1 MPKEELEK
9 IIEHLRNELAKL
21 RAGRA
26 SIDMVENIEVEVYDS
41 KMPLNQLAT
50 LSSPEP
56 RLILI
61 SPWDKNIIKNIESAL
76 RGAMNDVSPVVDS
89 ESIRLSFP
97 APTEDKRKELVKE
110 VGKTVEEAKI
120 KMRRVREDAL
130 QDLKSQEDR
139 GEISEDEL
147 FRKRDEVQ
155 GTIDEYSG
163 KIEEIG
169 QKKETE
175 VMSI

>member
-61 SPWDKNIIKNIESAL
+61 SPWDKNIIKNN
-76 RGAMNDVSPVVDS
+76 RN
-89 ESIRLSFP
+89 
-97 APTEDKRKELVKE
+97 
-110 VGKTVEEAKI
+110 
-120 KMRRVREDAL
+120 
-130 QDLKSQEDR
+130 
-139 GEISEDEL
+139 
-147 FRKRDEVQ
+147 
-155 GTIDEYSG
+155 
-163 KIEEIG
+163 
-169 QKKETE
+169 
-175 VMSI
+175 

>member
-9 IIEHLRNELAKL
+9 IIERLRGELTKL

-26 SIDMVENIEVEVYDS
+26 SIDLVENIEVEVYDS

-97 APTEDKRKELVKE
+97 APK
-110 VGKTVEEAKI
+110 EAKI

-155 GTIDEYSG
+155 GIIDEYSG

-169 QKKETE
+169 QKKEAE

>member
-1 MPKEELEK
+1 MLKEELEK
-9 IIEHLRNELAKL
+9 IIERLMGELAKL

-26 SIDMVENIEVEVYDS
+26 SIDLIENIEVEVYDS

-61 SPWDKNIIKNIESAL
+61 VPWDKGIMKNIEAAL
-76 RGAMNDVSPVVDS
+76 RTAMSDVSPVVES
-89 ESIRLSFP
+89 ESIRVSFP
-97 APTEDKRKELVKE
+97 APTEEKRKELVKE
-110 VGKTVEEAKI
+110 VGKAVEEAKV

-139 GEISEDEL
+139 GEISEDDL
-147 FRKRDEVQ
+147 FRKKDDVQ
-155 GTIDEYSG
+155 GTITEYGG

-169 QKKETE
+169 KKKELE
-175 VMSI
+175 IMSV